1 MIKEAIKKLVAG
13 NDLTFDE
20 AAQVMDEMFSGTAT
34 QSQMAAYLT
43 ALRIKGE
50 TIDEI
55 TASAQVMREKALHI
69 KPNRDVLDIVGTGGD
84 GTGTF
89 NISTTAAFIIA
100 AAGIPVAKHGNRSM
114 SSKSGSADCLEQ
126 LGININIT
134 PEKSEEVLNKAGIC
148 FMFAQG
154 YHSSMKYVGPVR
166 KEIGI
171 RNIFNVLGPL
181 TNPAGADLQVT
192 GVYSEAL
199 VEPIAQVFS
208 NLGVKKGYVFYGMD
222 GILNPEDYGLKLC
235 APEDL
240 AGGDGKENAEITK
253 EILSGEIKD
262 AKRDIVVLNAAL
274 GLCTGGKA
282 DSIQDGIK
290 LANESITVKVGRNA

>member
-100 AAGIPVAKHGNRSM
+100 AAGIPVAKHGNR
-114 SSKSGSADCLEQ
+114 Q
-126 LGININIT
+126 T
-134 PEKSEEVLNKAGIC
+134 VLN
-148 FMFAQG
+148 
-154 YHSSMKYVGPVR
+154 SS
-166 KEIGI
+166 E
-171 RNIFNVLGPL
+171 L
-181 TNPAGADLQVT
+181 TSTSLP
-192 GVYSEAL
+192 
-199 VEPIAQVFS
+199 
-208 NLGVKKGYVFYGMD
+208 KR
-222 GILNPEDYGLKLC
+222 
-235 APEDL
+235 
-240 AGGDGKENAEITK
+240 
-253 EILSGEIKD
+253 
-262 AKRDIVVLNAAL
+262 AKRFLTKQASAL
-274 GLCTGGKA
+274 CLHRAT
-282 DSIQDGIK
+282 IHQ
-290 LANESITVKVGRNA
+290 

>member
-89 NISTTAAFIIA
+89 NI
-100 AAGIPVAKHGNRSM
+100 
-114 SSKSGSADCLEQ
+114 
-126 LGININIT
+126 
-134 PEKSEEVLNKAGIC
+134 
-148 FMFAQG
+148 
-154 YHSSMKYVGPVR
+154 
-166 KEIGI
+166 
-171 RNIFNVLGPL
+171 
-181 TNPAGADLQVT
+181 
-192 GVYSEAL
+192 
-199 VEPIAQVFS
+199 
-208 NLGVKKGYVFYGMD
+208 
-222 GILNPEDYGLKLC
+222 
-235 APEDL
+235 
-240 AGGDGKENAEITK
+240 
-253 EILSGEIKD
+253 
-262 AKRDIVVLNAAL
+262 
-274 GLCTGGKA
+274 
-282 DSIQDGIK
+282 
-290 LANESITVKVGRNA
+290 

>member
-89 NISTTAAFIIA
+89 NISTTAA
-100 AAGIPVAKHGNRSM
+100 
-114 SSKSGSADCLEQ
+114 Q
-126 LGININIT
+126 QT
-134 PEKSEEVLNKAGIC
+134 VLN
-148 FMFAQG
+148 
-154 YHSSMKYVGPVR
+154 SSESTSTSLPKR
-166 KEIGI
+166 
-171 RNIFNVLGPL
+171 
-181 TNPAGADLQVT
+181 
-192 GVYSEAL
+192 
-199 VEPIAQVFS
+199 
-208 NLGVKKGYVFYGMD
+208 
-222 GILNPEDYGLKLC
+222 
-235 APEDL
+235 
-240 AGGDGKENAEITK
+240 
-253 EILSGEIKD
+253 
-262 AKRDIVVLNAAL
+262 AKRFLTKQAFAL
-274 GLCTGGKA
+274 CLHRAT
-282 DSIQDGIK
+282 IHQ
-290 LANESITVKVGRNA
+290 

>member
-100 AAGIPVAKHGNRSM
+100 AAGIPLQSTATVQCQAKAVR
-114 SSKSGSADCLEQ
+114 Q
-126 LGININIT
+126 T
-134 PEKSEEVLNKAGIC
+134 VLN
-148 FMFAQG
+148 
-154 YHSSMKYVGPVR
+154 SSESTSTSLPKR
-166 KEIGI
+166 
-171 RNIFNVLGPL
+171 
-181 TNPAGADLQVT
+181 
-192 GVYSEAL
+192 
-199 VEPIAQVFS
+199 
-208 NLGVKKGYVFYGMD
+208 
-222 GILNPEDYGLKLC
+222 
-235 APEDL
+235 
-240 AGGDGKENAEITK
+240 
-253 EILSGEIKD
+253 
-262 AKRDIVVLNAAL
+262 AKRFLTKQASAL
-274 GLCTGGKA
+274 CLHRAT
-282 DSIQDGIK
+282 IHQ
-290 LANESITVKVGRNA
+290 

>member
-89 NISTTAAFIIA
+89 NISTTAAKA
-100 AAGIPVAKHGNRSM
+100 V
-114 SSKSGSADCLEQ
+114 Q
-126 LGININIT
+126 QT
-134 PEKSEEVLNKAGIC
+134 VLN
-148 FMFAQG
+148 
-154 YHSSMKYVGPVR
+154 SSESTSTSLPKR
-166 KEIGI
+166 
-171 RNIFNVLGPL
+171 
-181 TNPAGADLQVT
+181 
-192 GVYSEAL
+192 
-199 VEPIAQVFS
+199 
-208 NLGVKKGYVFYGMD
+208 
-222 GILNPEDYGLKLC
+222 
-235 APEDL
+235 
-240 AGGDGKENAEITK
+240 
-253 EILSGEIKD
+253 
-262 AKRDIVVLNAAL
+262 AKRFLTKQAFAL
-274 GLCTGGKA
+274 CLHRAT
-282 DSIQDGIK
+282 IHQ
-290 LANESITVKVGRNA
+290 

>member
-148 FMFAQG
+148 ILRLLLSRLHRFSQTSVLRKAMFSTAWTAWMRLLSQQQQRCVSLTTASSTHLFSIPKITVLNFVHPRILQAVTAKKMLKSQKKFSAVKLRTQSVISLFSMPHSDFAQ
-154 YHSSMKYVGPVR
+154 
-166 KEIGI
+166 
-171 RNIFNVLGPL
+171 
-181 TNPAGADLQVT
+181 
-192 GVYSEAL
+192 
-199 VEPIAQVFS
+199 
-208 NLGVKKGYVFYGMD
+208 
-222 GILNPEDYGLKLC
+222 
-235 APEDL
+235 
-240 AGGDGKENAEITK
+240 
-253 EILSGEIKD
+253 
-262 AKRDIVVLNAAL
+262 AARQ
-274 GLCTGGKA
+274 
-282 DSIQDGIK
+282 IQFRT
-290 LANESITVKVGRNA
+290 A